1 MSEPGLFLFYLFIYL
16 FIYFFG
22 IFLWSIPEND
32 CGGGAMAVEGDERG
46 IAYEKKK
53 REERIKW
60 VAGQGSEDSCEMCG
74 WGE

>member
-32 CGGGAMAVEGDERG
+32 CGGGAMAVEGDERV

-53 REERIKW
+53 WEERIKW
-60 VAGQGSEDSCEMCG
+60 VAGQGSEDPCEMCG